1 MVAEQAVELRDD
13 RMLVG
18 NRLRLELAQ
27 RSFDFCVSQ
36 SHRTLRSVSVPRVCG
51 TRRPPLFGWLIRV
64 VPAGPVKEFAWRVK
78 LLPADTVVRGATMG
92 RRAGAGRYRQ
102 PGPHE
107 ENGREGR
114 RVPDSQIRVRR
125 SRSGAPTPASGRALV
140 QEFAHRPR

>member
-1 MVAEQAVELRDD
+1 MDHPSGVNVCLRQLGGLDDIEPVAVEEERVVAEQAVELRDD

-107 ENGREGR
+107 
-114 RVPDSQIRVRR
+114 I
-125 SRSGAPTPASGRALV
+125 GRAHV
-140 QEFAHRPR
+140 